1 MTPWKVKGKII
12 QKQTIW
18 TKKVLNS
25 SQLSYLNSFIFLSS
39 TNLAM
44 QSTNIK
50 INWIKL
56 EEKDTKQENAWS
68 STIATTLS
76 SKQLYELA
84 SFRDGANGA
93 KVDSKDGLEG
103 GSKGLGDKIKG
114 SQHHW
119 WQRKLMVRLECSWYK
134 ASQKGEECEFQWTT
148 YSVFQLLDQMLNSQK
163 HLLGTHGLSFSLFLL
178 PFFFPRHYLWDF
190 KFGLITDLDLFFNC
204 PARLNLLPTFAY
216 DVHNTLECKWV
227 PS

>member
-148 YSVFQLLDQMLNSQK
+148 YSVFQAPWPNVKFTKTSFRHTRPFLFSISLAFLFPQTLFMGFQIWSDHWSWPFLQLSSSFK
-163 HLLGTHGLSFSLFLL
+163 SPSHLC
-178 PFFFPRHYLWDF
+178 LW
-190 KFGLITDLDLFFNC
+190 C
-204 PARLNLLPTFAY
+204 A
-216 DVHNTLECKWV
+216 
-227 PS
+227 